1 MWCAASLHFFLLAVP
16 LKQGDGGSVGDV
28 EGASGAWDG
37 DVDHHVALL
46 QYLLAD
52 AVALVAND
60 EGGVGGKLCLVDICC
75 VRCRLDGD
83 DFFICRDEFSKV
95 VFLSE
100 IPFNVI
106 AA

>member
-1 MWCAASLHFFLLAVP
+1 M
-16 LKQGDGGSVGDV
+16 GDV

-46 QYLLAD
+46 QYLLAY

-75 VRCRLDGD
+75 VRCCLDGD

-100 IPFNVI
+100 IPFYVI